1 MKILSPSHNSLSRN
15 RHFITKL
22 FLFIIFSFF
31 FFTKS
36 HCSNNKALPD
46 TVKVG
51 SYVISLHDIN
61 FRDKEYTARFWL
73 WLQYKN
79 QEFDFVNEVE
89 VPNAKSL
96 EKPDIITDVV
106 NGKIFVIMKM
116 KTTMKQSWEVSD
128 YPFDDQEININIEN
142 TIHDSKKLVFIADT
156 VDSNYDPNLNVDG
169 WKINNFKVTNGVTI
183 YPTAFGDSSNKTHKS
198 EYAQFTISMSLER
211 SAWGLFLKIFT
222 GMYIA
227 FLISMVSFILK
238 PEEIEPRFGLPV
250 GGLFAAV
257 GNKYIIDSFLPE
269 TSSFTLVDS
278 LHSITFLFIF
288 FTIASHAWTLMVFN
302 RGNKQKA
309 NRYNK
314 TLSKWIIIS
323 YLILNIALISLAII
337 H

>member
-1 MKILSPSHNSLSRN
+1 MKIHSWSHNSLFSSS
-15 RHFITKL
+15 HFIKL
-22 FLFIIFSFF
+22 FLFTILFFF
-31 FFTKS
+31 FFTPS
-36 HCSNNKALPD
+36 YSALKPTVPD

-116 KTTMKQSWEVSD
+116 KATMKQSWEVSD
-128 YPFDDQEININIEN
+128 YPFDAQEININIEN
-142 TIHDSKKLVFIADT
+142 TIHDSRKLVFAADT
-156 VDSNYDPNLNVDG
+156 VDSNYDPNLNVEG
-169 WKINNFKVTNGVTI
+169 WKIKNFKVTNGVTT

-198 EYAQFTISMSLER
+198 EYAKFSISMNLER

-288 FTIASHAWTLMVFN
+288 FTIAAHAWTLMIHN

-314 TLSKWIIIS
+314 KLSKWIVCS